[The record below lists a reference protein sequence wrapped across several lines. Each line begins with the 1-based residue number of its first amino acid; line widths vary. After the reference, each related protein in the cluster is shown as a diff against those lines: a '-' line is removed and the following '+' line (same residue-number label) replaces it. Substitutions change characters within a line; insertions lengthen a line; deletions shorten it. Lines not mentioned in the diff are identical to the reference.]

1 MLCVLG
7 SQNSSHFGRGL
18 FVALDKS
25 MAIATKGSRRITID
39 EVQYRW
45 SVRRKPTYSQALCH
59 GKLTFSVMNETQPGT
74 TLIVVLEG
82 ARPDNWLN
90 QPGVAVTPSI
100 VERAIRS
107 ALSEGWCSSEKG
119 PPYVLQLQQAYL
131 YVQP

>member
-1 MLCVLG
+1 
-7 SQNSSHFGRGL
+7 
-18 FVALDKS
+18 

-45 SVRRKPTYSQALCH
+45 SVRRKPTYSQGLCQSE
-59 GKLTFSVMNETQPGT
+59 LTFSVMNETQPGT

-90 QPGVAVTPSI
+90 QPGVSVTPST

-107 ALSEGWCSSEKG
+107 ALTRGWRSSEKG
-119 PPYVLQLQQAYL
+119 SPYVLQLQS
-131 YVQP
+131 V